1 MSRYTRRST
10 MGIAAGCLTL
20 AMTAVACGDDSAA
33 GGKGLPATITIKEIV
48 DLSGATSYLGTQADN
63 GLKLAVK
70 EINDSGF
77 LGETTLKVDVTD
89 TASNQQTAALEA
101 GKAGAGDFP
110 VVILNGITNT
120 AAAAAPVLQRQ
131 KVPTLAPISGPEATE
146 GNSFIYNLATPV
158 VELQGLNAEYAQA
171 QGASTL
177 GSIYDSGIST
187 FATLAEDVYPEI
199 AGDYGLE
206 VVESAAITSSTVDVA
221 AAVNKVVD
229 AGVDAIFIGT
239 LGAQAVTI
247 IKEARRAGFEGTFL
261 STAGVSGGV
270 LSPAGADAVGVTW
283 SNEYSSSTPESAD
296 FAEAYKAAYDGEVPI
311 GVAANSYDAVWLAA
325 RAIKEADSID
335 RGAVAEAMAELA
347 EQPLEDSPRGDLEI
361 RDNQAYATGVLLQ
374 WDGSQ
379 EVLVPSK

>member
-1 MSRYTRRST
+1 MSRYPRRST

-20 AMTAVACGDDSAA
+20 AMTVVACGNDSAA
-33 GGKGLPATITIKEIV
+33 GGKGLPATVTVKEIV

-110 VVILNGITNT
+110 AVILNGITNT

-131 KVPTLAPISGPEATE
+131 KVLTLAPMSGAEATE
-146 GNSFIYNLATPV
+146 GNSFVYNLATPV
-158 VELQGLNAEYAQA
+158 VELQGLNAKYAQA
-171 QGASTL
+171 QGASKL

-187 FATLAEDVYPEI
+187 FATIAEDVYPEI
-199 AGDYGLE
+199 AADYGLE
-206 VVESAAITSSTVDVA
+206 VVESAAITSSTVDVT
-221 AAVNKVVD
+221 AAVNKVVG
-229 AGVDAIFIGT
+229 AGADAIFIGT

-270 LSPAGADAVGVTW
+270 LAPAGKDAVGVTW
-283 SNEYSSSTPESAD
+283 SNEYSSSTPESAE

-311 GVAANSYDAVWLAA
+311 QVAANSYDAMWAAA
-325 RAIKEADSID
+325 RAIKAADSID
-335 RGAVAEAMAELA
+335 REAVAEAMADLA
-347 EQPLEDSPRGDLEI
+347 KQPLKDSPRGDVEI

-379 EVLVPSK
+379 EVLIPSK